1 MEELDLREMLKGLID
16 WNHLEFIVK
25 EQLEESID
33 YEEIASEIVGNF
45 DITEAVVGMIIPF

>member
-45 DITEAVVGMIIPF
+45 DVTEAVVGMIIPF